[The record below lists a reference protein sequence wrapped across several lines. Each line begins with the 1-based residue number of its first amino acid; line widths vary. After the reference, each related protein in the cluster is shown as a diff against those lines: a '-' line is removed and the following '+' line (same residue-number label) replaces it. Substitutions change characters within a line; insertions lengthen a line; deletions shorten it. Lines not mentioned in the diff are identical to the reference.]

1 MDRYSPFLRADYPT
15 EVLRFYVQYLIK
27 AAQQATN
34 RNMYRNLMPYLKR
47 WREYPGGAESAKAL
61 AESWKT
67 EYKRRPAMMDELK
80 KAGFWYREHIMTA
93 PVFALRTLSL
103 FWYYE
108 IRNFFEGI
116 LLKSINFFKWLFTGT
131 NNFLQASAKTF
142 SDMHGRRLV
151 IRQYVPFPML
161 HVVQVP

>member
-15 EVLRFYVQYLIK
+15 EVLRFYVQYLVK

-47 WREYPGGAESAKAL
+47 LREYPGGAESAKAL

-80 KAGFWYREHIMTA
+80 KAGF
-93 PVFALRTLSL
+93 
-103 FWYYE
+103 
-108 IRNFFEGI
+108 
-116 LLKSINFFKWLFTGT
+116 
-131 NNFLQASAKTF
+131 
-142 SDMHGRRLV
+142 
-151 IRQYVPFPML
+151 
-161 HVVQVP
+161 